1 MSTRK
6 TSKKNAEE
14 LQLLQESAAAY
25 TAGISEKRTRRPV
38 NRDKAYFDAAEA
50 QEADAGTKGGLVAG
64 SGYHY
69 DRAYNGRSNAIFV
82 SFHY

>member
-6 TSKKNAEE
+6 TTKKNTTEE

-25 TAGISEKRTRRPV
+25 TAGIPEKRTRRPASK
-38 NRDKAYFDAAEA
+38 RDQAYFAAADAEA
-50 QEADAGTKGGLVAG
+50 ADAGTRGGLVAG

-69 DRAYNGRSNAIFV
+69 DRSYRG
-82 SFHY
+82 

>member
-6 TSKKNAEE
+6 TTKKNTAEE

-25 TAGISEKRTRRPV
+25 TAGISGKRTRRPV
-38 NRDKAYFDAAEA
+38 NRAKAYFDATEA
-50 QEADAGTKGGLVAG
+50 QEADAGAKGGLVAG

-69 DRAYNGRSNAIFV
+69 DRSYRG
-82 SFHY
+82 Y